1 MLMQNYD
8 IIIIG
13 GGPAGQ
19 MSAITAGQAGA
30 RTLII
35 EKNKRLGKKL
45 SITGGGRCNITNATF
60 DNRSMLENYKE
71 ARGFLFSSFSQFNVE
86 STFEFFNSRGMKF
99 IVEDRN
105 RAFPASEKAEDV
117 CKLLEKE
124 IKKYPNIEVLLNTEF
139 KAFNTENNKIS
150 GIQTSA
156 GELGAKKYIIA
167 TGGKA
172 YPETGSTG
180 EMFNYIKN
188 LGHTVKEPDPN
199 LSPLKVRET
208 WAKNL
213 SGLSLD
219 DAQIRFIQ
227 SGKTKLK
234 KNGRILFTHF
244 GISGPTI
251 INSAYEVKELLKNGP
266 LTAEID
272 LFPNLNH
279 KELDQKILS
288 LIIEFKG
295 KSLKN
300 TFKQLIPSKL
310 LEELLKLPKAP
321 SPHTSTA
328 EMTLEARQF
337 FVGHLKS
344 LTLTIEGTMG
354 YEWSIVADGGVQINE
369 LEPKSFQSKIHP
381 NLYLIGDIVN
391 INRPSGGFSL
401 QLCWT
406 MGYVAGTHASSTL

>member
-1 MLMQNYD
+1 MQNFD
-8 IIIIG
+8 IIIVG

-19 MSAITAGQAGA
+19 MAAIAASQAGA
-30 RTLII
+30 KTLII
-35 EKNKRLGKKL
+35 EKNNRLGKKL

-60 DNRSMLENYKE
+60 DNREMLENYKE
-71 ARGFLFSSFSQFNVE
+71 ARGFLFSSFDQFNVQ
-86 STFEFFNSRGMKF
+86 STFDFFNSRGMDF

-105 RAFPASEKAEDV
+105 RAFPATQKAEDV
-117 CKLLEKE
+117 CKLLQKE
-124 IKKYPNIEVLLNTEF
+124 INQNSNIEVLLNTEF
-139 KAFNTENNKIS
+139 KSFITDNGQIT
-150 GIQTSA
+150 GIKTDN
-156 GELGAKKYIIA
+156 GTFTAKNYIIA

-180 EMFNYIKN
+180 EMFDYIKK

-199 LSPLKVRET
+199 LSPLKVEEA

-227 SGKTKLK
+227 NGKTKLK

-251 INSAYEVKELLKNGP
+251 INSAYEVKELLKAGS

-288 LIIEFKG
+288 LITEFKG
-295 KSLKN
+295 KNLKN
-300 TFKQLIPSKL
+300 TFKQLIPNKL
-310 LEELLKLPKAP
+310 LEELLSLPGAP
-321 SPHTSTA
+321 SPLTSTA
-328 EMTLEARQF
+328 ELTAESRQF
-337 FVGHLKS
+337 FVSNLKS
-344 LTLTIEGTMG
+344 LTITITGTMG
-354 YEWSIVADGGVQINE
+354 YEWSIVADGGIQINE
-369 LEPKSFQSKIHP
+369 LEPKSFQSKLHP

-406 MGYVAGTHASSTL
+406 MGHVAGTHAASAL